1 MNVALPPKL
10 ETFVRQKVKEGH
22 YHTASEVVREGL
34 RMLQE
39 ADSLRQARLDALR
52 KEISLGLED
61 VERGKTLPFDP
72 EKAKERLRK
81 RLASQK
87 KNRPKK

>member
-10 ETFVRQKVKEGH
+10 ESFVRQKVKEGH

-34 RMLQE
+34 RMLEE
-39 ADSLRQARLDALR
+39 ADSLRQARL
-52 KEISLGLED
+52 ED
-61 VERGKTLPFDP
+61 VASGKTLPFNP
-72 EKAKERLRK
+72 EKAKDHLRK

-87 KNRPKK
+87 KKQQHPVRRPPG